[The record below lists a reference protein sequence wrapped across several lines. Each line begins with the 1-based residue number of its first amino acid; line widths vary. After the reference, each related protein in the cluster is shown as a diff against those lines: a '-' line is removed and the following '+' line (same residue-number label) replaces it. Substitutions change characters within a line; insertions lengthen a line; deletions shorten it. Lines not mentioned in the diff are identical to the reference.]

1 MRKIRVLIVDDH
13 DILRYGIRALLRD
26 YADMDVVG
34 DADSVVQAVERA
46 RELHPDVIL
55 MDARLPDGTGI
66 DACREILSEGTR
78 ARVLFLSGYSDEQ
91 MVMTTLLA
99 GASGHLSKNLDAAAL
114 ADAIR
119 KVADG
124 GSVIDPG
131 IRQQVSEMLEG
142 AARAGASA
150 KPEDLS
156 PQEERVMALVVQ
168 GKTNR
173 QIGEHMGLS
182 EKTVKN
188 YLHNAFQKLGVE
200 RRAHAASLFDMERL
214 KRRLAG
220 RAPKG

>member
-1 MRKIRVLIVDDH
+1 MRMIRVLIVDDH
-13 DILRYGIRALLRD
+13 DILRYGIRALLREH
-26 YADMDVVG
+26 ADIDVVG
-34 DADSVVQAVERA
+34 DADCVAQAVERA
-46 RELHPDVIL
+46 RSLAPDVIL

-66 DACREILSEGTR
+66 DACREILSGDPR

-91 MVMTTLLA
+91 MVLTTLLA
-99 GASGHLSKNLDAAAL
+99 GASGHLSKNLDADAL
-114 ADAIR
+114 AAAIR
-119 KVADG
+119 TVAQG

-131 IRQQVSEMLEG
+131 IRAHVSTLLEG
-142 AARAGASA
+142 ASRASA
-150 KPEDLS
+150 RPEDLS

-214 KRRLAG
+214 RRRLA
-220 RAPKG
+220 AANPED